1 MIRKL
6 GSPED
11 EERGGRS
18 GGGGGD
24 EERRVRLREIKR
36 GLRLLFNMSRH
47 GDRLAM

>member
-1 MIRKL
+1 MVIRKL
-6 GSPED
+6 GSPENK
-11 EERGGRS
+11 ERGGRS
-18 GGGGGD
+18 GGGGD

>member
-6 GSPED
+6 GSPEK

-18 GGGGGD
+18 GGGD

>member
-1 MIRKL
+1 MVIRKL
-6 GSPED
+6 GSPEK
-11 EERGGRS
+11 EERGGRKI
-18 GGGGGD
+18 